1 MRNAG
6 VDVDT
11 DFDLNFDFD
20 LGIYVDFDINRHW
33 KLRKLLAL
41 THCSH
46 YLIPITI
53 GIYSHT
59 ILLCPTTSP
68 LAVVNCN
75 KYTPGVIWLRGTVR

>member
-46 YLIPITI
+46 YLIPIT
-53 GIYSHT
+53 GGTHSHT
-59 ILLCPTTSP
+59 TLLCATGSP
-68 LAVVNCN
+68 VWVVS
-75 KYTPGVIWLRGTVR
+75 